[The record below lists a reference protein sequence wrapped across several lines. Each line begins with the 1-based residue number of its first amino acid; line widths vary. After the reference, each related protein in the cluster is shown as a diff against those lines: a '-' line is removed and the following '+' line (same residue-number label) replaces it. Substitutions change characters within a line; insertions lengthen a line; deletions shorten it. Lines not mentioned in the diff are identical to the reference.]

1 MNLKQ
6 ALKITLLITI
16 LAEEIKNVGKLKI
29 HIRDVDSSYLKTSSH
44 GIRTTI
50 DEKGNSKIELV

>member
-6 ALKITLLITI
+6 VLKITLLIVI
-16 LAEEIKNVGKLKI
+16 LAEEIKSVGKTKVY
-29 HIRDVDSSYLKTSSH
+29 IRTKDSHHLKTSGS